1 MRTLEILANH
11 SIPYF
16 PDLENCPS
24 NILTHL
30 PKKLLLEA
38 RELADNFDEQKYFI
52 ILDEL
57 FEYTKKNLTTKAMAQ
72 YIMDEIN
79 KHINK

>member
-11 SIPYF
+11 CIPYF
-16 PDLENCPS
+16 PELENCPKH
-24 NILTHL
+24 ILTHL

-38 RELADNFDEQKYFI
+38 RELTNNFDEQKYFI

-57 FEYTKKNLTTKAMAQ
+57 FKYTKQHLTTKAMAQ
-72 YIMDEIN
+72 YIINEIN
-79 KHINK
+79 KQNI